1 MTEKLSITQK
11 PLFLSLLAIILVLL
25 PSCGLGEAVE
35 GIFKFGFWAGALLV
49 IIVLAILGFII
60 YKIFKK

>member
-1 MTEKLSITQK
+1 MTEKLSTTKK
-11 PLFLSLLAIILVLL
+11 PLLISLLAVILVLL
-25 PSCGLGEAVE
+25 PSCGLGEAVA

-49 IIVLAILGFII
+49 IVVLAILGFII

>member
-1 MTEKLSITQK
+1 MTSKISTFQK
-11 PLFLSLLAIILVLL
+11 AFFFTLLSLMCLL
-25 PSCGLGEAVE
+25 LSSCGLGEAVE

-49 IIVLAILGFII
+49 IVVLTILGFII